1 MAKNMEI
8 GPKLIAGT
16 EQRQIMTQAMQQSL
30 EILQLPQLELGAL
43 IQEEI
48 EKNPVLEL
56 DSSPF
61 SKRATSKGSTFP
73 DTEALPSLYMHL
85 LTQAKNT
92 FELSSDL
99 EIAEKLIGQLDDRGI
114 LAEAI
119 EPQDESILSVLQTFD
134 PPGIFAR
141 SCQETFLIQLER
153 IDLKETLAYR
163 LIHLCYDDLL
173 HGRYGKMEKALR
185 CSRDELTTAIK
196 KLAKLSTR
204 PAAQFETVFVKP
216 IYPDLRL
223 VKKGKT
229 WLITSLEEGLPTF
242 HLRDEYL
249 HLQGLPKDQKETMK
263 GFVASGKWLQKS
275 IERRRELLLS
285 VAAHL
290 AKHQTAYLDSKGPLA
305 PMCPAELAS
314 VFGVHE
320 STISRALADKYI
332 ESPRGLI
339 LLKSLISTYSNQSAK
354 EILQQLILKENK
366 KEPLTDDQ
374 IAEALKKS
382 GHAVA
387 RRTVAKYR
395 TQLNIS
401 PATTRKHC

>member
-1 MAKNMEI
+1 MAKNMEL

-30 EILQLPQLELGAL
+30 EILQLPQLELGAM

-48 EKNPVLEL
+48 EKNPLLEL
-56 DSSPF
+56 DCAPF
-61 SKRATSKGSTFP
+61 SKRASSKKSTFP
-73 DTEALPSLYMHL
+73 DTEAMPSLYMHL
-85 LTQAKNT
+85 MNQAKNT
-92 FELSSDL
+92 FDTSADF
-99 EIAEKLIGQLDDRGI
+99 EIAEKLIGLLDDRGLLTETI
-114 LAEAI
+114 TSED
-119 EPQDESILSVLQTFD
+119 EPILSVLQTFD

-153 IDLKETLAYR
+153 TGHNETLAYK

-173 HGRYGKMEKALR
+173 NGRYGKMEKALR
-185 CSRDELTTAIK
+185 CSREELTAAIK

-204 PAAQFETVFVKP
+204 PAAQFETVFVKQ
-216 IYPDLRL
+216 IYPDLRI

-229 WLITSLEEGLPTF
+229 WLITSLEEALPTF
-242 HLRDEYL
+242 HLRDEYI
-249 HLQGLPKDQKETMK
+249 HLPGLPKDQKETMK
-263 GFVASGKWLQKS
+263 GFAASGKWLQKS

-285 VAAHL
+285 IAAHL
-290 AKHQTAYLDSKGPLA
+290 AKNQTAYLDSTGPLV
-305 PMCPAELAS
+305 PICPAELATL
-314 VFGVHE
+314 FGVHE
-320 STISRALADKYI
+320 STISRALADKYV
-332 ESPRGLI
+332 ESPIGLI
-339 LLKSLISTYSNQSAK
+339 PLKSLISTYSNQSAK
-354 EILQQLILKENK
+354 EILKQLITNENK

-374 IAEALKKS
+374 IAEALKQT
-382 GHAVA
+382 GHKVA